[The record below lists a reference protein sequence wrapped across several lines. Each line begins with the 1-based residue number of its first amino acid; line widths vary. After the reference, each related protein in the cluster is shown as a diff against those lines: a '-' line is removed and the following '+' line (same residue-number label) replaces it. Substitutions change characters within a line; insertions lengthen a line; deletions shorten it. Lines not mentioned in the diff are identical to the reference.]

1 MKQKKLANILVT
13 LGFLGFLALMLVVT
27 LVRPKES
34 WSYYENRN
42 LARPA
47 ELTLENLWNGTFP
60 NSVESVLQ
68 DHAAGRN
75 TMLKLSTWLD
85 LEVFHRPVVNE
96 IVPTQD
102 KLLGYLAYETVDPQY
117 IHDRAQEIG
126 DIQAQL
132 RDVVESCGGSYY
144 YVALPGQYHYFADQ
158 YPDYLNSGAD
168 KASLTLKEFTAA
180 MEERGVNLI
189 NGGIAMDQAGHPA
202 EFYST
207 VDHHYTFAGAV
218 FTYRTVMDWL
228 NQDLGLDLT
237 VLQEEDLTYTTLE
250 NPYLGSRSRKL
261 FGLWQGTEK
270 LTYAEPVQ
278 PIEFTRVDNGTPNW
292 STVYALPAT
301 AEEDV
306 LYTAYM
312 GGDIGETV
320 IDTGRDELPNILIYG
335 DSFTNPL
342 ECLMYYSFNEMHSID
357 LRYYKDMTLEDYIR
371 LYQPDIVLCIRDYG
385 ELLSTDFNG
394 DPFHIQ

>member
-47 ELTLENLWNGTFP
+47 ELTLENLWNGTYP

-189 NGGIAMDQAGHPA
+189 DGGIAMDDGAKA
-202 EFYST
+202 VT
-207 VDHHYTFAGAV
+207 VDGESVSLTPIEYNILLLLMRHPGRV
-218 FTYRTVMDWL
+218 FSTSQIYERVWND
-228 NQDLGLDLT
+228 
-237 VLQEEDLTYTTLE
+237 
-250 NPYLGSRSRKL
+250 PSLGSENTVAVHIRHLR
-261 FGLWQGTEK
+261 EK
-270 LTYAEPVQ
+270 LE
-278 PIEFTRVDNGTPNW
+278 ID
-292 STVYALPAT
+292 PA
-301 AEEDV
+301 D
-306 LYTAYM
+306 
-312 GGDIGETV
+312 
-320 IDTGRDELPNILIYG
+320 P
-335 DSFTNPL
+335 
-342 ECLMYYSFNEMHSID
+342 
-357 LRYYKDMTLEDYIR
+357 RYIKVVWGLGYKMEK
-371 LYQPDIVLCIRDYG
+371 Q
-385 ELLSTDFNG
+385 
-394 DPFHIQ
+394 

>member
-13 LGFLGFLALMLVVT
+13 LGFLGFLALVLVAT

-132 RDVVESCGGSYY
+132 RDVVESCGCSYY
-144 YVALPGQYHYFADQ
+144 
-158 YPDYLNSGAD
+158 
-168 KASLTLKEFTAA
+168 
-180 MEERGVNLI
+180 
-189 NGGIAMDQAGHPA
+189 
-202 EFYST
+202 
-207 VDHHYTFAGAV
+207 
-218 FTYRTVMDWL
+218 
-228 NQDLGLDLT
+228 
-237 VLQEEDLTYTTLE
+237 
-250 NPYLGSRSRKL
+250 
-261 FGLWQGTEK
+261 
-270 LTYAEPVQ
+270 
-278 PIEFTRVDNGTPNW
+278 
-292 STVYALPAT
+292 
-301 AEEDV
+301 
-306 LYTAYM
+306 
-312 GGDIGETV
+312 
-320 IDTGRDELPNILIYG
+320 
-335 DSFTNPL
+335 
-342 ECLMYYSFNEMHSID
+342 
-357 LRYYKDMTLEDYIR
+357 
-371 LYQPDIVLCIRDYG
+371 
-385 ELLSTDFNG
+385 
-394 DPFHIQ
+394 